1 MRNYTVIVFIV
12 VLYLMINVSMKKQL
26 LTKSKYISGLQCHKY
41 IWILM
46 NEPDKIPKPDMGTR
60 HKFAEGY
67 LIDELAKKQYPSGI
81 DIATD
86 DFMKNI
92 WDTQKYLTLRK
103 PIFEAGFMKDN
114 LFARADILNPVQNNK
129 WDLIEI
135 KSSTEVKDVHVFD
148 VAFQLFFFHSIVV
161 DTIFTIFFP
170 FKRFSPQKHLMQIIK
185 ITIIQYKL
193 RTK

>member
-1 MRNYTVIVFIV
+1 MRNYSTVIIFLF

-26 LTKSKYISGLQCHKY
+26 LTKSKYISGLQCPKY

-46 NEPDKIPKPDMGTR
+46 NEPDNIPKPDKGTR

-67 LIDELAKKQYPSGI
+67 LIDGLAKKQYPSGI
-81 DIATD
+81 DIATN

-103 PIFEAGFMKDN
+103 PLFEAGFKKDN
-114 LFARADILNPVQNNK
+114 LFARADILNPVQNDV

-135 KSSTEVKDVHVFD
+135 KSSTEVKDVNVFD
-148 VAFQLFFFHSIVV
+148 VAFQ
-161 DTIFTIFFP
+161 
-170 FKRFSPQKHLMQIIK
+170 
-185 ITIIQYKL
+185 
-193 RTK
+193 